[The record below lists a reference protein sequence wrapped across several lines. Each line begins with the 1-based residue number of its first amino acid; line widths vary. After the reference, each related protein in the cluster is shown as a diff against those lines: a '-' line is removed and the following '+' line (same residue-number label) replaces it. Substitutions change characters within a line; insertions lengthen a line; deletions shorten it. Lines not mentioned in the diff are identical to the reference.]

1 MEPVDSLL
9 SKEDFSETAHKER
22 VLFLNRNNLIPPTI
36 WVAHKAET
44 VAQMSVMGWDQCA
57 LFHYGTPF
65 TEYSVS
71 TLIYAHPWK
80 LSDFPYMHGMGI
92 GRSKEERLA
101 ALWEAVAFLHW
112 LHTTYHVTDYKDAA
126 RLAIY
131 KFMEPE
137 LFDMVWRAAR
147 NPKVAHTVL
156 MTHIKLLMQRDN
168 VA

>member
-1 MEPVDSLL
+1 MKPVDRLL
-9 SKEDFSETAHKER
+9 SAEELCESRHAER
-22 VLFLNRNNLIPPTI
+22 ALFLNRNNLIPPTM

-44 VAQMSVMGWDQCA
+44 VAQMSVRDWDQTA
-57 LFHYGTPF
+57 HFHYGPPF

-71 TLIYAHPWK
+71 TLIYAHPWEFA
-80 LSDFPYMHGMGI
+80 DFPYTDGMGSR
-92 GRSKEERLA
+92 RSKEEKQVA
-101 ALWEAVAFLHW
+101 IWKAVAFLHW
-112 LHTTYHVTDYKDAA
+112 LHTTYHVTDYEDAA